1 MNKEKFYSVL
11 IKVVT
16 WICRIVFGITFIVSG
31 WAKGIDPWGTFY
43 KISEYF
49 TSFNLSFNEEIT
61 FIAALALA
69 SFEFTLGICILFGC
83 LRRTSSWFA
92 LGTMCVML
100 PLTIY
105 IYWADPVSDCG
116 CFGDFIVLSNS
127 ATMWKNVVLT
137 VMAII
142 LVKYNRRCPS
152 IYSHP
157 VQWIVIVISIF
168 FILAVAFI
176 GYSIQPAID
185 FRPYPIGTDMKSIF
199 TDEDEDMTL
208 VYEKNG
214 LSREFNL
221 EDLPDSTW
229 TYIGVKETDPD
240 EGNNT
245 IVIFDGDDEVTES
258 IWSIPGKLL
267 ILSVPTPDSD
277 YLYLSRTANLLA
289 KMIAADDGTMI
300 GLIAADGDNLEKWK
314 SYAMAEF
321 EIFSVEDTSLKELVR
336 GEPGVVYLED
346 GRIVWKRTLASVSA
360 VLNANE
366 IVYYDYDGVNDDI
379 MHNHETDKL
388 LKSIGDNSP
397 YDSYTGVLWLYV
409 ILMGVLLFANVLIRI
424 GISIYKRTVKAAEKI
439 KIPISDGR
447 LKKDR
452 SSGNI
457 DTEN

>member
-1 MNKEKFYSVL
+1 
-11 IKVVT
+11 
-16 WICRIVFGITFIVSG
+16 
-31 WAKGIDPWGTFY
+31 
-43 KISEYF
+43 
-49 TSFNLSFNEEIT
+49 
-61 FIAALALA
+61 
-69 SFEFTLGICILFGC
+69 
-83 LRRTSSWFA
+83 
-92 LGTMCVML
+92 
-100 PLTIY
+100 
-105 IYWADPVSDCG
+105 
-116 CFGDFIVLSNS
+116 
-127 ATMWKNVVLT
+127 
-137 VMAII
+137 
-142 LVKYNRRCPS
+142 
-152 IYSHP
+152 
-157 VQWIVIVISIF
+157 
-168 FILAVAFI
+168 
-176 GYSIQPAID
+176 
-185 FRPYPIGTDMKSIF
+185 MKSIF

-366 IVYYDYDGVNDDI
+366 IAYYDYDGVNDDI